1 MWKIKSCSVSS
12 CYATKKLASPLKTW
26 NPEGAE
32 AAASH
37 AESYAPSAPHCKYT
51 LRATELSLKMSSFYL
66 AKEQRRILKSA
77 NRSKKTKY
85 CWQIAQLR
93 QPTILVNFGS
103 LYMASWPFK
112 SSNSFRSNVISHLL
126 KMAHCQLF
134 QKISV
139 SQMHLPF
146 KNAYVKTI
154 WAV

>member
-12 CYATKKLASPLKTW
+12 CYATKKLASPLTR

-32 AAASH
+32 AATSH
-37 AESYAPSAPHCKYT
+37 AELCPQSPHCKYT

-77 NRSKKTKY
+77 NRSKRTKY

-93 QPTILVNFGS
+93 HPTILVNFGS

-112 SSNSFRSNVISHLL
+112 SSNSYRSNVISHLL

-146 KNAYVKTI
+146 KDVYVKTI